1 MNKNEREKVV
11 KLFDE
16 MFDTNMTEARQR
28 EVNRKLDALIDD
40 PNWSYYIFYDESY
53 LNGDNSINYDKFFDK
68 IDDYSNSD
76 EFKRDNRIIEL
87 LNNLLDKNFSKMK
100 EIEIVNEINELSS
113 DPNWM
118 QYIFVDKSCLNENGS
133 VDEDAFLK
141 KLFN

>member
-16 MFDTNMTEARQR
+16 MFNTTMTEARQR

-87 LNNLLDKNFSKMK
+87 LNNLLDKNFSKMN
-100 EIEIVNEINELSS
+100 EIEIVSEINELSS